1 MRINKELRENIER
14 QIFKS
19 IPVIDYERLL
29 LPLVQKV
36 VYDHMPSA
44 VKAAYDDPETRRYL
58 KRGRVYAR
66 AAGGYRL
73 STTMYARDETGN
85 RIDSVIG
92 LSYADQDID
101 VVMDESSAIRY
112 KEGTLMGDLYRAI
125 KASGYYEAYTAQN
138 ELLEDTRKRVKAN
151 LASVTTLKRLYDVL
165 EPELHHLIPKEPE
178 KIKVA
183 GLPTCVA
190 PVVADLRKLG
200 AELPDVPKARA
211 N

>member
-1 MRINKELRENIER
+1 MRINNEIRASIER

-19 IPVIDYERLL
+19 IPVINYEQLL

-36 VYDHMPSA
+36 IYDHMPPT
-44 VKAAYDDPETRRYL
+44 VKAAYDDPESRKYL

-66 AAGGYRL
+66 AAGSY
-73 STTMYARDETGN
+73 SSATMMHAGDESGN
-85 RIDSVIG
+85 RHEAVFGVAGGDEAIE
-92 LSYADQDID
+92 
-101 VVMDESSAIRY
+101 VVMDESSNIRY
-112 KEGTLMGDLYRAI
+112 KEGTLRLDLYRAI
-125 KASGYYEAYTAQN
+125 KASGYYEAHVAQN
-138 ELLEDTRKRVKAN
+138 ELLNDTRKRVKAN

-183 GLPTCVA
+183 GLPSCVA

-200 AELPDVPKARA
+200 ADLPDTPKA